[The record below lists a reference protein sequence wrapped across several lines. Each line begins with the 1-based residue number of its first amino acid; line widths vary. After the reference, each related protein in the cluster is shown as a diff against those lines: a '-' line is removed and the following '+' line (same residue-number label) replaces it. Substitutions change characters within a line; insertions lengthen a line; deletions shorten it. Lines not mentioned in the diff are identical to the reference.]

1 MFYELGVIS
10 VFNLFLSAVCT
21 LGAGYALRD
30 KSKTDTMTASAFVV
44 YLLLNGAVSFSKR
57 FSQALELILMIV
69 TPHLTRGATQAPISL
84 ASSSSS
90 QPSKNKAEN
99 DAVAELLAAVP
110 RKRAPFPK

>member
-10 VFNLFLSAVCT
+10 VFNIILSAALT
-21 LGAGYALRD
+21 LAAGYAFRD

-44 YLLLNGAVSFSKR
+44 YILLNGAVSFSKR
-57 FSQALELILMIV
+57 YSQGLELILMIA
-69 TPHLTRGATQAPISL
+69 TPHLTRGAAQISISQAN
-84 ASSSSS
+84 SSS